1 MTTIKQEYR
10 KYLEDNFKGQKIST
24 PLYFNGNFGLRF
36 DLEVGETDT
45 EEYFTEVVRRSTLLF
60 EAAFDPNDI
69 VFLIFRDYKWKRR
82 KIKFRNYCF
91 NQISDLKKE
100 EVAYSVIRDV
110 YEKNDIFNLALLKL
124 KTNRINYQN
133 ILTATANTDFPP
145 RQPRFK
151 FFSNVEI
158 YFVNAT
164 KNLVFHMYD
173 DRGLDIVASEAK
185 ALKPIYT
192 KFNDW
197 ILEVN
202 REKIDKLMSVN
213 S

>member
-1 MTTIKQEYR
+1 MSTIKQEYR
-10 KYLEDNFKGQKIST
+10 KYSEDNFKGQKIST
-24 PLYFNGNFGLRF
+24 PLYFNGNLGLRF

-45 EEYFTEVVRRSTLLF
+45 EEYFVEVARRSTLLF
-60 EAAFDPNDI
+60 EAAFDPDDN

-82 KIKFRNYCF
+82 KIRFKNYCF

-100 EVAYSVIRDV
+100 EVAYSIVRDI

-124 KTNRINYQN
+124 KTNRINYKN

-173 DRGLDIVASEAK
+173 DRGLDIIASEAK
-185 ALKPIYT
+185 TLKPIYI

-197 ILEVN
+197 ILEAN
-202 REKIDKLMSVN
+202 REKIDELMSG
-213 S
+213 SG